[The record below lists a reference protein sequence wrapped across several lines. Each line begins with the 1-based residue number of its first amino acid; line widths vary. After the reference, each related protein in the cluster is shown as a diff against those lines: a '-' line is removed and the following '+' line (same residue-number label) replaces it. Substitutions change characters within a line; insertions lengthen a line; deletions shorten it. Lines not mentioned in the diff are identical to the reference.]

1 MRFSSL
7 QIRLLLTMAVVVT
20 VAVGTVAFFA
30 SRSTTSEFRRSVEG
44 ILSIRNYSIETR
56 IHAIN
61 KLLAQKEGDRDLW
74 EDMQY
79 LLEGMA
85 RTSRARFVL
94 ADLQG
99 YVLADSLQEL
109 VGTQIDSERS
119 KPFAA
124 FLIEKRPVLAYLVP
138 LEESGLESIEARFI
152 TSVNRSLLVAILA
165 AGLVAL
171 LLSLLFS
178 RSLLRPIGALT
189 SAARAMEKGD
199 LSQRVSVR
207 TSGEIGE
214 LARAFNAMADGLARL
229 EQLRRNMVTD
239 VAHELRTPLS
249 NVRGYLEALRD
260 GVIKPTPE
268 TIASL
273 HEEAMLL
280 NRLVDDLQELAL
292 VEAGQLNLVRQPVQV
307 GEVVERAVQLLEP
320 KARKKGLAVE
330 VCLAKDLPP
339 IEADAER
346 LGQVIR
352 NLLDN
357 ALTNTPPGGEIRVSA
372 RTSEDRVEVSVQD
385 TGQGIAPEHLP
396 YVFERF
402 YRADQSR
409 TRSTGGAGLG
419 LAIVKQ
425 LVEAH
430 GGQVWIE
437 SQPGIG
443 TTVTFTSPVATGVTN
458 RASQPFHLQPAT
470 KIVER

>member
-1 MRFSSL
+1 
-7 QIRLLLTMAVVVT
+7 
-20 VAVGTVAFFA
+20 
-30 SRSTTSEFRRSVEG
+30 
-44 ILSIRNYSIETR
+44 
-56 IHAIN
+56 
-61 KLLAQKEGDRDLW
+61 
-74 EDMQY
+74 
-79 LLEGMA
+79 
-85 RTSRARFVL
+85 
-94 ADLQG
+94 
-99 YVLADSLQEL
+99 VLADSLEEL
-109 VGTQIDSERS
+109 VGTQIDPERS

-124 FLIEKRPVLAYLVP
+124 FLIEGRPVLAYLAP
-138 LEESGLESIEARFI
+138 LEDLGLEGIESRFI
-152 TSVNRSLLVAILA
+152 SSVNRSLLVAIGT

-171 LLSLLFS
+171 FLTLLLS

-189 SAARAMEKGD
+189 SAAQAMEKGD
-199 LSQRVSVR
+199 LSQRVAVE
-207 TSGEIGE
+207 TQGEIGE

-239 VAHELRTPLS
+239 IAHELRTPLS

-260 GVIKPTPE
+260 GVIQPTPE

-307 GEVVERAVQLLEP
+307 GDVVERAVQLLEP
-320 KARKKGLAVE
+320 NAREKGLGIE
-330 VCLAKDLPP
+330 LCLAEDLPV

-357 ALTNTPPGGEIRVSA
+357 ALTNTPAGGEIRVSA
-372 RTSEDRVEVSVQD
+372 RAHDGQVEVSVQD
-385 TGQGIAPEHLP
+385 TGRGIAPEHLP

-409 TRSTGGAGLG
+409 TRSTGGSGLG

-437 SQPGIG
+437 SQPGKG
-443 TTVTFTSPVATGVTN
+443 TTVTFTSPVGVFLPSFAGHPLADAN
-458 RASQPFHLQPAT
+458 N
-470 KIVER
+470 